1 MPHIKRGSRRTFF
14 VGNGEDIKACRG
26 KAKESKTANERG
38 IGKEAFLYKDAI
50 ADEKDECLE
59 IPKEGYLT
67 ITSHLLDDVAMVL
80 GLRDQVIKGTEED
93 ADGGAYP
100 DDVEKRMLDAY
111 NYVKDNLFYIETLL
125 HQMCMEGIK
134 VGKYKAHDRDLI
146 WEKEE

>member
-1 MPHIKRGSRRTFF
+1 MTRTIKKSKKKKSMIIHLEL
-14 VGNGEDIKACRG
+14 NEDHLKLIRMV
-26 KAKESKTANERG
+26 R
-38 IGKEAFLYKDAI
+38 I